1 MIFKDF
7 IKIIFHHTQKNDEQF
22 NKKIEK
28 KKKIFMVI
36 NCCEIICKKRPAKAN
51 IKKKLFR

>member
-22 NKKIEK
+22 NKKMK
-28 KKKIFMVI
+28 KKKDFYGD
-36 NCCEIICKKRPAKAN
+36 
-51 IKKKLFR
+51 